1 MISAKRGTCDPV
13 NMSRARLLAFVLVVF
28 GAFALAFGGQSLV
41 SALGTLLQ
49 LSGPP
54 VAASSGALSEHDMEE
69 LNAMAPQDQVKRLLE
84 KAINHYKGAAEE
96 ISKRVDGWTG
106 QIHSTPQLE
115 TMTNTAYFASDLRV
129 RAVALEIW
137 LARDNLRK
145 NSQTVD
151 DLIGRVAA
159 STDPKWF
166 LLSSLGILGNRGVE
180 REKVFDTLML
190 YLHDPDGSARAAA
203 INGLGLL
210 GTENTI
216 APLLDAFHNDTS
228 HDLRERAA
236 CNLADSGMLS
246 RDLRQKAVPE
256 LVRFSQDP
264 DLDATT
270 RKWVFQALREITLQ
284 NLADDPAR
292 WASWYGAQA
301 RR

>member
-1 MISAKRGTCDPV
+1 
-13 NMSRARLLAFVLVVF
+13 MSRARLVAFALLLS
-28 GAFALAFGGQSLV
+28 GAFAWAFGGQNLV

-54 VAASSGALSEHDMEE
+54 VAASSAALSEHDMEE
-69 LNAMAPQDQVKRLLE
+69 INAMPPQDQVMRLLE
-84 KAINHYKGAAEE
+84 KAINHYRGAAEE

-106 QIHSTPQLE
+106 QIHTTPQLE
-115 TMTNTAYFASDLRV
+115 TMTNTAYFSSDLRV

-151 DLIGRVAA
+151 ELIRSVAA
-159 STDPKWF
+159 SSDRKWF

-180 REKVFDTLML
+180 REKVFDTLMM
-190 YLHDPDGSARAAA
+190 YVRDPDGAARAAA

-216 APLLDAFHNDTS
+216 APLLDVFHNDTS
-228 HDLRERAA
+228 YDLRERAA

-246 RDLRQKAVPE
+246 SDLRQKAVPE

-264 DLDATT
+264 DVDATT
-270 RKWVFQALREITLQ
+270 RKWVFQALREITRQ

-301 RR
+301 NRH

>member
-1 MISAKRGTCDPV
+1 
-13 NMSRARLLAFVLVVF
+13 MSRFRLLAFVLVVS
-28 GAFALAFGGQSLV
+28 GAFAWVLGGQTLV
-41 SALGTLLQ
+41 TALGTLLQ

-54 VAASSGALSEHDMEE
+54 VAASSSKLSEHDLEE
-69 LNAMAPQDQVKRLLE
+69 INAMAPQDQIKRLLE

-106 QIHSTPQLE
+106 QIQSTPELE

-145 NSQTVD
+145 DSQTVD
-151 DLIGRVAA
+151 ELIGRVAT
-159 STDPKWF
+159 SSDRKWF

-190 YLHDPDGSARAAA
+190 YLHDPDGSVRAAA

-216 APLLDAFHNDTS
+216 APLLDVFHSDTS

-246 RDLRQKAVPE
+246 RELRQKAVPE

-301 RR
+301 NRQ

>member
-1 MISAKRGTCDPV
+1 
-13 NMSRARLLAFVLVVF
+13 MSRFRLLASVLVVS
-28 GAFALAFGGQSLV
+28 GAFAWALGGQNLV
-41 SALGTLLQ
+41 STLGALLQ

-54 VAASSGALSEHDMEE
+54 VAASSSALSEHDMEE
-69 LNAMAPQDQVKRLLE
+69 INAMAPQEQVTRLLE

-106 QIHSTPQLE
+106 KIHTTPQLE
-115 TMTNTAYFASDLRV
+115 TMTNTAYFSSDLRV

-145 NSQTVD
+145 NPQTVD
-151 DLIGRVAA
+151 ELIGQVA
-159 STDPKWF
+159 SSSDRKWF
-166 LLSSLGILGNRGVE
+166 LLSNLGILGNRGVE
-180 REKVFDTLML
+180 RQKVFNTLML
-190 YLHDPDGSARAAA
+190 YVRDPDGSARAAA

-216 APLLDAFHNDTS
+216 APLLDVFHNDTS

-264 DLDATT
+264 ALDATT
-270 RKWVFQALREITLQ
+270 KKWVFQALREITLQ

-292 WASWYGAQA
+292 WVSWYGAQA
-301 RR
+301 NRN